1 MLKGPGMLKL
11 FRLVALVEGV
21 TTITLFF
28 VAMPMK
34 HLLGN
39 PVLIPSTG
47 MAHGLAFI
55 AYVLVMIP
63 ALASSRADVSG
74 WLRTVLA
81 ALVPLGTF
89 INDSYLKRLQRR
101 RRALGFL

>member
-1 MLKGPGMLKL
+1 
-11 FRLVALVEGV
+11 
-21 TTITLFF
+21 
-28 VAMPMK
+28 
-34 HLLGN
+34 
-39 PVLIPSTG
+39 

-55 AYVLVMIP
+55 VYVLVMIP
-63 ALASSRADVSG
+63 TLASSRADVSG

-89 INDSYLKRLQRR
+89 INDSYLNRLQRR

>member
-1 MLKGPGMLKL
+1 
-11 FRLVALVEGV
+11 
-21 TTITLFF
+21 
-28 VAMPMK
+28 
-34 HLLGN
+34 
-39 PVLIPSTG
+39 
-47 MAHGLAFI
+47 
-55 AYVLVMIP
+55 MIP
-63 ALASSRADVSG
+63 ALASSRADGSG